1 MKTKLLYIL
10 VSTPKDVY
18 LEQAYVSVASAR
30 RRNPGSHITLLTDTV
45 TEASFGQRGAQDAAF
60 RALFDEVVV
69 APLDPSLPAMKRSRL
84 LKTGMRQYV
93 EGDFLFIDADTV
105 VVRSLEE
112 IDSVE
117 ASLAACRDLHAPFRE
132 HPHRRA
138 TINMCKRFG
147 FDVSGSENY
156 FNSGVLL
163 VKDTPENHRFFALWQ
178 ENYLKGQAA
187 GISPDQPSFAQTDVR
202 RGGETLFPQWKRAAS
217 QGKGKRPG
225 ARGGNH

>member
-30 RRNPGSHITLLTDTV
+30 RRNPGAHITLLTDTV

-93 EGDFLFIDADTV
+93 EGNFLFIDADTV

-117 ASLAACRDLHAPFRE
+117 ASLAACRDLHAPFR
-132 HPHRRA
+132 
-138 TINMCKRFG
+138 
-147 FDVSGSENY
+147 
-156 FNSGVLL
+156 
-163 VKDTPENHRFFALWQ
+163 
-178 ENYLKGQAA
+178 
-187 GISPDQPSFAQTDVR
+187 
-202 RGGETLFPQWKRAAS
+202 
-217 QGKGKRPG
+217 
-225 ARGGNH
+225 